1 MSSTNL
7 IRWGGLAAII
17 AGILRGVSSFFS
29 SPAPGATIELFY
41 LLTDIFIIFGV
52 MGLYGFQHH
61 ESGLWGFFG
70 FLLAIIG
77 IGVIRTGSI
86 SGVTMYPIGALI
98 FVSGLSSFAV
108 GCWIANKLHPW
119 ISILWLLSS
128 LVGCI
133 GYFVPGLNLLF
144 AISGV
149 LFGIGFSGAGF
160 KLWSVTSKQPQ
171 RKPSG

>member
-17 AGILRGVSSFFS
+17 AGILRGVSSFLS
-29 SPAPGATIELFY
+29 SSNPGAAIELFY
-41 LLTDIFIIFGV
+41 LLTDIFIIFGM
-52 MGLYGFQHH
+52 MGLYGFQHQ

-77 IGVIRTGSI
+77 IGIIRTGSI
-86 SGVTMYPIGALI
+86 SGVNMYPIGALI
-98 FVSGLSSFAV
+98 FVVGLSSFAV
-108 GCWIANKLHPW
+108 GCWIANKLPFW
-119 ISILWLLSS
+119 ISAFWLLST

-144 AISGV
+144 TISGV
-149 LFGIGFSGAGF
+149 LFGLGFASAGF
-160 KLWSVTSKQPQ
+160 KIWSVTSSQL
-171 RKPSG
+171 